1 MGFPAFETLL
11 HPVLSA
17 LCFLPQLV
25 PDQVLLSNAATALL
39 HAPYIQPR
47 LCSCLLLSPP
57 HLTSPPPAVVRK
69 GYHLLAVSL
78 FLPALLLEPQ
88 LLAVALAAAFALLL
102 ALEVLRL
109 SGLPVVG
116 GWVLVWGVAACL
128 LVCVSRFLPATPIG
142 CAGAAL

>member
-39 HAPYIQPR
+39 HAPYIRPC

-116 GWVLVWGVAACL
+116 GWVLVCVGGGSL
-128 LVCVSRFLPATPIG
+128 LVGVCQSVSACNTH
-142 CAGAAL
+142 